1 MTTQKPFT
9 LYDCKLEKLE
19 HNILSGYVEGIQL
32 FYKTGSAH
40 NLVMSADPFI
50 AAMLLPAMHAGRDI
64 IIPDS
69 LSASPKFLGNVAK
82 LQEIF
87 ALWYPALKPIKISC
101 RAGDVD
107 VENANSDC
115 STFFSGGLD
124 ASFTLLKHHSI
135 LTHLIYV
142 RGIDMQ
148 LGDDTLYQQCLSAN
162 AEIADRF
169 GKVLMPIESN
179 VRFFIRALSASAIN
193 WSKAQGCGLASIA
206 YALGQQKVFI
216 SSSNSYDNL
225 HPYGTHPLT
234 DPLFSTESVTI
245 LHDGSE
251 VRRHEKLLA
260 VSGNDFLLQ
269 RIRVCWQD
277 KGLNCGKCD
286 KCLHF
291 RLALT
296 LCGFK
301 SRNFLPLTNYAELVG
316 AHVGTVG
323 EFLEWEDNLQLAK
336 KVNNPR
342 AIKAINKRLN
352 RFRLK
357 QIAKLANEVFFN
369 GWFFKPAAKTGSAEQ
384 S

>member
-1 MTTQKPFT
+1 MTTRLSFS
-9 LYDCKLEKLE
+9 LYNCKLEKLTD
-19 HNILSGYVEGIQL
+19 HNILSGYVDGIEL
-32 FYKTGSAH
+32 FFKTDKQH
-40 NLVMSADPFI
+40 DLVLSADPFI
-50 AAMLLPAMHAGRDI
+50 AAMLLPAMQAGRDI
-64 IIPDS
+64 TIPDY
-69 LSASPKFLGNVAK
+69 LSASPKFLLNLIK

-87 ALWYPALKPIKISC
+87 SLWYPELKPITIHCK
-101 RAGDVD
+101 AGAVD
-107 VENANSDC
+107 AARSNQECAA
-115 STFFSGGLD
+115 FFSGGLD
-124 ASFTLLKHHSI
+124 ASFTLLKNRDM

-148 LGDDTLYQQCLSAN
+148 LGDDTLYKQCLDAN
-162 AEIADRF
+162 REIADSF
-169 GKVLMPIESN
+169 AKALVPIESN
-179 VRFFIRALSASAIN
+179 VRFFIRSLSKTKIN

-206 YALGQQKVFI
+206 YALGHQTVFI
-216 SSSNSYDNL
+216 SSSNTYDNL

-260 VSGNDFLLQ
+260 VSKNDFLLQ

-291 RLALT
+291 RIALT
-296 LCGFK
+296 LCGLK
-301 SRNFLPLTNYAELVG
+301 TSNFAPLTNYAELAG

-323 EFLEWEDNLQLAK
+323 EFLEWDDNLQLAR
-336 KVNNPR
+336 KVNNPKACR
-342 AIKAINKRLN
+342 AINKQLN

-357 QIAKLANEVFFN
+357 QIAKLVDEVFFR
-369 GWFFKPAAKTGSAEQ
+369 GRFFKPAPQVAGGK
-384 S
+384 